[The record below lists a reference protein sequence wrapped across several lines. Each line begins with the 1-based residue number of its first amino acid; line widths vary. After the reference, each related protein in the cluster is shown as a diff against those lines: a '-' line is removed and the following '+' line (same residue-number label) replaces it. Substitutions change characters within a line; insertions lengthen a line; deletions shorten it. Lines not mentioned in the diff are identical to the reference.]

1 MEEWKEYRLGD
12 FMEFNPKISLKK
24 DTVARKITMDLLVP
38 HSRDIY
44 SWTYEPYSGGA
55 KFQNGDTIMARI
67 TPCLENGK
75 HAFISLLDENE
86 IAYGSTEYIVIR
98 GRKGISDNLFVY
110 YLTHFPSFKDAAVKS
125 MVGTSGR
132 QRAQVDVLENLT
144 MKLPSLHEQKR
155 IANILTRLD
164 DKIAVNKQINDNLEQ
179 QAQALF
185 KSWFVD
191 FDPFRDQPL
200 TESELGMIPNG
211 WRAAVL
217 DELCSFIS
225 RGLTPKY
232 DESSDELILG
242 QTCVRNNIVTLDNAR
257 RHKPKQRT
265 EKWVQ
270 QWDTLINSTGIGS
283 LGRVGIVYFDM
294 DNVAIDSHIT
304 VIRPKSALV
313 RHYVGRNLLSRQP
326 EIENMAVGSTGQ
338 TELPKERVKSLPI
351 MLPDENTLIRF
362 NAIIEPIAYQLYRN
376 IEESR
381 RLASLRDALL
391 PRLMSGELTIDDL

>member
-12 FMEFNPKISLKK
+12 FMEL
-24 DTVARKITMDLLVP
+24 DLLVP

-191 FDPFRDQPL
+191 FEPFHYQ
-200 TESELGMIPNG
+200 TFVESELGMIPKGFKIVSIGEMPLTVTDYVANG
-211 WRAAVL
+211 SFASLKENVKLYEDENYAYFIRNTDLKSKDFCVYVDEHSYNFLSKSKLEGGEIIISNVGDVGSVHLCPYLDKPMTLGNNIIMVKPYDEFYRNFLYILFKWNYGQDLIQSIKGGSAQPKFNKTDFKSLKIIVPNEAVL
-217 DELCSFIS
+217 KEFDEIVSSTF
-225 RGLTPKY
+225 KY
-232 DESSDELILG
+232 IAKNDEE
-242 QTCVRNNIVTLDNAR
+242 NKEVT
-257 RHKPKQRT
+257 T
-265 EKWVQ
+265 
-270 QWDTLINSTGIGS
+270 
-283 LGRVGIVYFDM
+283 
-294 DNVAIDSHIT
+294 
-304 VIRPKSALV
+304 
-313 RHYVGRNLLSRQP
+313 
-326 EIENMAVGSTGQ
+326 
-338 TELPKERVKSLPI
+338 
-351 MLPDENTLIRF
+351 
-362 NAIIEPIAYQLYRN
+362 
-376 IEESR
+376 
-381 RLASLRDALL
+381 LRDTLL
-391 PRLMSGELTIDDL
+391 PRLMSGEFNFIKTNM